1 MNTTA
6 KERYEVIARL
16 EKLGIDYQTAQQLR
30 RISLTLQRWFELEC
44 GTGDEHVT
52 LSVEREGE
60 NGEGKPFMR
69 RQYQGPNGWID
80 NRYPIADRETG
91 ARKRLA
97 RIMADFP
104 KLTYYV
110 RQTLAA
116 VRSTF
121 SASRTWKALD
131 KLTGLKASTLAALRF
146 TDL

>member
-6 KERYEVIARL
+6 KERHEVIARL

-30 RISLTLQRWFELEC
+30 RIALTLQRWFELEC

-80 NRYPIADRETG
+80 NRYPIPDRETG

-110 RQTLAA
+110 QTDPRGCALYILRKSDLCDLPIDQAYTRGLA
-116 VRSTF
+116 VY
-121 SASRTWKALD
+121 
-131 KLTGLKASTLAALRF
+131 
-146 TDL
+146 